1 MEVQWKNILDSNY
14 DVSNT
19 GQIRNRKSQRVLKQ
33 QFNHNGYP
41 VITIYVG
48 DRKRTLFVHRL
59 VAMAFI
65 PNPNNYPQI
74 NHKDEIKTHNAVT
87 NLEWCNAKYNSN
99 YGTRNARRVKH
110 TDYAKRNKTYGY
122 RHRMDNVDMV
132 EASRPL
138 YRSVD
143 MVDINTHRV
152 VKHYESVRKAARDIG
167 GVSSRISEALNGKR
181 KSAYGYFWSS
191 GNQRQERSADQVS

>member
-19 GQIRNRKSQRVLKQ
+19 GQIRNRKSQRLLKQ
-33 QFNHNGYP
+33 QFNHKGYP

-65 PNPNNYPQI
+65 
-74 NHKDEIKTHNAVT
+74 
-87 NLEWCNAKYNSN
+87 
-99 YGTRNARRVKH
+99 
-110 TDYAKRNKTYGY
+110 
-122 RHRMDNVDMV
+122 
-132 EASRPL
+132 RP
-138 YRSVD
+138 VD

-152 VKHYESVRKAARDIG
+152 VKHYESVRKAARAIG
-167 GVSSRISEALNGKR
+167 GVSSRIS
-181 KSAYGYFWSS
+181 
-191 GNQRQERSADQVS
+191 